1 MLSYR
6 QQLCGMD
13 LFINEQ
19 LLSVDDAFNILIATI
34 SNILIKSISSAKFFL
49 AATNKQNIKREN
61 NKTSH

>member
-1 MLSYR
+1 
-6 QQLCGMD
+6 MD

-34 SNILIKSISSAKFFL
+34 SNMLIKSISSAKFFL